1 MPEKEKGETEKSELL
16 EKAGI
21 SLGVARAEKKT
32 VYQSVSLGRCRSM
45 ILATVRVSKAL
56 LLENMARV

>member
-1 MPEKEKGETEKSELL
+1 MCLRKKRAKQKSELL
-16 EKAGI
+16 EKVGI

-32 VYQSVSLGRCRSM
+32 VYQSVSLGRRRSI

-56 LLENMARV
+56 LLENVARV